1 MTRIPPKL
9 LLDEH
14 GWHGLIPA
22 LDESGFEILH
32 LNDTDRRSISDEDV
46 LVFASSEGRAVLT
59 YNTRQFVPLA
69 RQWFEEGR
77 EHSGIILS
85 TQVSRGALLRSV
97 RNLAG
102 DPFGSRASQRSP
114 VAAGICW
121 IVEHVP
127 ISSHP

>member
-14 GWHGLIPA
+14 VWHGLIPA
-22 LDESGFEILH
+22 LDASGFDVLH

-46 LVFASSEGRAVLT
+46 LAFASSESRAVLT
-59 YNTRQFVPLA
+59 YNTRHFVPLA

-85 TQVSRGALLRSV
+85 TQVSRSILLRSV
-97 RNLAG
+97 RNLLETLSAQELHNTVRWLQEFVG
-102 DPFGSRASQRSP
+102 
-114 VAAGICW
+114 
-121 IVEHVP
+121 
-127 ISSHP
+127 